1 MCCAAGKGVKGHV
14 LYLWTVLYTVRLAK
28 RRAGWECAKT
38 VRKVSAKRVVRRFG
52 EHVCIPPVG
61 LIFECAK

>member
-14 LYLWTVLYTVRLAK
+14 LLPLDSICIRNVAK